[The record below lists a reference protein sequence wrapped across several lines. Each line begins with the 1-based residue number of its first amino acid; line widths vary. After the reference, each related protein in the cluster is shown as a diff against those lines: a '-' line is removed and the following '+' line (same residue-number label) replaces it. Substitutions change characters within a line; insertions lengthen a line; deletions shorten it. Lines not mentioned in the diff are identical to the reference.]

1 MGSAMVFSLLNP
13 YITDALSAP
22 AATQLDELDPEAY
35 DKMLGNDG
43 MGLRVPADLDE
54 TICLYEGL
62 SSSNREKFDRAA
74 FWFSTSSRMWD
85 ISMSAAFAA
94 LVSAIE
100 SLTATGNVHDFTCPI
115 CGLPTNH
122 RVPGPTKLFRNF
134 LATYAPSASLAKE
147 RDDMYDLRSNLVHG
161 GHVVELDREIP
172 FMGWTPPVSMN
183 GKNIPTCGDLPAPRC
198 GIGSS
203 AAASVFNKLAKCAH
217 IFIGS
222 REVGHF
228 GKRTLTGNGRY
239 TNFPN
244 KSR

>member
-172 FMGWTPPVSMN
+172 FMGWTPPGFNERQKYS
-183 GKNIPTCGDLPAPRC
+183 DLWGLTR
-198 GIGSS
+198 
-203 AAASVFNKLAKCAH
+203 AALRNWLKCRSKCLQQA
-217 IFIGS
+217 
-222 REVGHF
+222 REVCAYF
-228 GKRTLTGNGRY
+228 YWVKRGRPLWQADIDWEWAVHE
-239 TNFPN
+239 FPE
-244 KSR
+244 